1 MNSKKVYLFNVNESI
16 ILKIITGD
24 GLKDT
29 AIPAANIEDNAH
41 SKKEQ
46 QHLSTFKVPNQLQT

>member
-1 MNSKKVYLFNVNESI
+1 MGLLWVKKVFLLNVSECI

-29 AIPAANIEDNAH
+29 AISTANIENNAH
-41 SKKEQ
+41 PKKER
-46 QHLSTFKVPNQLQT
+46 